1 MEWMVERS
9 ELQDIRKLVDT
20 AHKPGFP
27 SPSWL
32 NNFQTLTTAT
42 GTKHHGVVNRNI
54 IFKWNILILSSKEIW
69 WNQISFSTSTK
80 IPELCHKTCCILH
93 TNKYFFPTI
102 KHKNRP
108 IVSYCQQMCPATDTL
123 ISNILW
129 GQSIIMPRQ
138 RWHTWTC
145 VDLGQENI
153 WKDAEN
159 ISFVSLA

>member
-69 WNQISFSTSTK
+69 FYQISFSTSTK

-129 GQSIIMPRQ
+129 GQSIIM
-138 RWHTWTC
+138 
-145 VDLGQENI
+145 
-153 WKDAEN
+153 AETKVTHLN
-159 ISFVSLA
+159 MCRPWSGKYLEGCRKYFIC